1 MIILSVKKMSEIQ
14 AGSKVTM
21 HFSLTLED
29 GTVAEDSFDSKPLE
43 FTMGDGS
50 LNEGLEL
57 GLYGMKAGEEETLT
71 MTAEQT
77 FGFHDPENIH
87 DMPRSEFDVGMDL
100 AEGMIIGFTTPAG
113 DEVPGMI
120 KEVSEKSVL
129 VDFNHTLAGHELI
142 YRVKILDVSE

>member
-1 MIILSVKKMSEIQ
+1 MTTQRIKIVTEIT

-29 GTVAEDSFDSKPLE
+29 GTVAEDSFDNDPLE

-57 GLYGMKAGEEETLT
+57 GLYGMQIGDEETLT
-71 MTAEQT
+71 MSAGQT
-77 FGFHDPENIH
+77 FGFHDPDNIH
-87 DMPRSEFDVGMDL
+87 EMPLSDFDPHTPIE
-100 AEGMIIGFTTPAG
+100 AGMIIGFTTPAG

-120 KEVSEKSVL
+120 KLVSTEFVT
-129 VDFNHTLAGHELI
+129 VDFNHPLAGHDLL
-142 YRVKILDVSE
+142 YRVKILDVS

>member
-1 MIILSVKKMSEIQ
+1 MTEIQ

-29 GTVAEDSFDSKPLE
+29 GTVAEDSFDGEPFQ

-57 GLYGMKAGEEETLT
+57 GLYGMKAGDEETLT
-71 MTAEQT
+71 MTPDQT

-87 DMPRSEFDVGMDL
+87 EMPGSYFNVDMEL
-100 AEGMIIGFTTPAG
+100 AEGMIVGFTTPAG

-120 KEVSEKSVL
+120 REVSDNLVI
-129 VDFNHTLAGHELI
+129 VDFNHPLAGHELL
-142 YRVKILDVSE
+142 YRIKILEVTG

>member
-1 MIILSVKKMSEIQ
+1 MIEIRP
-14 AGSKVTM
+14 GSKVTM

-29 GTVAEDSFDSKPLE
+29 GTVAESSFDGEPFE

-57 GLYGMKAGEEETLT
+57 GLYGMKTGDEETLT
-71 MTAEQT
+71 MTPDQT

-87 DMPRSEFDVGMDL
+87 VMPRSDFDADMEL
-100 AEGMIIGFTTPAG
+100 QEGLIIGFTTPAG

-120 KEVSEKSVL
+120 KGVSDKSVT
-129 VDFNHTLAGHELI
+129 VDFNHPLAGHELL
-142 YRVKILDVSE
+142 YRIKIIEVTE

>member
-1 MIILSVKKMSEIQ
+1 MIEIQ

-29 GTVAEDSFDSKPLE
+29 GTVAESSFDGEPFE

-57 GLYGMKAGEEETLT
+57 GLYGMKAGDEETLT
-71 MTAEQT
+71 MAPDQT

-87 DMPRSEFDVGMDL
+87 EMPRSDFDTDMEL
-100 AEGMIIGFTTPAG
+100 QEGLIIGFTTPAG

-120 KEVSEKSVL
+120 KGVSDKSVT
-129 VDFNHTLAGHELI
+129 VDFNHPLAGHELL
-142 YRVKILDVSE
+142 YRIKILEVSE

>member
-1 MIILSVKKMSEIQ
+1 MTEIQ

-29 GTVAEDSFDSKPLE
+29 GTVAEDSFDSEPLE
-43 FTMGDGS
+43 FIMGDGS

-57 GLYGMKAGEEETLT
+57 GLYGMKAGEEETLS
-71 MTAEQT
+71 MTPEQT
-77 FGFHDPENIH
+77 FGFHDPENLH
-87 DMPRSEFDVGMDL
+87 EMLRSEFDADMDL

-113 DEVPGMI
+113 DEVPGI
-120 KEVSEKSVL
+120 IREVSDKLVI
-129 VDFNHTLAGHELI
+129 VDFNHPLAGHELL

>member
-1 MIILSVKKMSEIQ
+1 MTEIQ

-29 GTVAEDSFDSKPLE
+29 GTVAEDSFDSEPLE
-43 FTMGDGS
+43 FIMGDGS

-57 GLYGMKAGEEETLT
+57 GLYGMQAGEEETLS
-71 MTAEQT
+71 MTPEQT
-77 FGFHDPENIH
+77 FGFHDPENLH
-87 DMPRSEFDVGMDL
+87 EMLRSEFDADMDL

-113 DEVPGMI
+113 DEVPGI
-120 KEVSEKSVL
+120 IREVSDKLVI
-129 VDFNHTLAGHELI
+129 VDFNHPLAGHELL

>member
-1 MIILSVKKMSEIQ
+1 MTILSMNNMTEIQ

-57 GLYGMKAGEEETLT
+57 GLYGMEAGEEETLT
-71 MTAEQT
+71 MTPEQT

-87 DMPRSEFDVGMDL
+87 DMPRSDFDVDMDL

-129 VDFNHTLAGHELI
+129 VDFNHPLAGHELV
-142 YRVKILDVSE
+142 YRVRILAVG